1 MATAGTGGTI
11 DSGEPP
17 RFTLG
22 GTPTST
28 SAPVLDWDYPGRL
41 TAADAEL
48 AEVLGGWSPKRRY
61 FRRAVVE
68 WLHPLT
74 PTGTVRIGFQ
84 VIDGDI
90 WDQLPGQF
98 VGIETEVEGAGYARS
113 PYCILSPP
121 RDDRRF
127 ELVVRIVRDGPVSRY
142 LGSLKVGE
150 EIAFRGPT
158 GRTFL
163 PKDRDHDLVLMAT
176 GVGIGPLYSTA
187 AHLLADGFLGDI
199 TLFWGLRLVEDIC
212 LTEDLDA
219 LATRYPNF
227 SYHITLSEPP
237 ASWTGLRGRLT
248 ESVPGELATLGGRRY
263 YLVGNGA
270 MTEEMAVALSDMG
283 VAEEL
288 IHQEP
293 YFNQKHVPDPFV
305 LAGIRSRFVARDL
318 FSPVAHQEAHAA
330 LFHLDTP
337 LGASRGNA
345 DPTAP
350 TEVGRRMPKVAER
363 AAARSTDD

>member
-1 MATAGTGGTI
+1 M
-11 DSGEPP
+11 
-17 RFTLG
+17 
-22 GTPTST
+22 
-28 SAPVLDWDYPGRL
+28 
-41 TAADAEL
+41 
-48 AEVLGGWSPKRRY
+48 VLGGWSPKRRY
-61 FRRAVVE
+61 FRRGVVE
-68 WLHPLT
+68 ELHPLT
-74 PTGTVRIGFQ
+74 PTGTVRIGFR
-84 VIDGDI
+84 VIDDDV

-142 LGSLKVGE
+142 LGSLQVGE

-158 GRTFL
+158 GRSFL
-163 PKDRDHDLVLMAT
+163 PKDDDHDLVLMAT
-176 GVGIGPLYSTA
+176 GVGIGPLHSLA
-187 AHLLADGFLGDI
+187 AHLLAHGFSRHV

-219 LATRYPNF
+219 LAGRHPNF
-227 SYHITLSEPP
+227 SYHITLSGP
-237 ASWTGLRGRLT
+237 APDWQGLRGRIT
-248 ESVPGELATLGGRRY
+248 ESVPGRLAALGGRRY

-270 MTEEMAVALSDMG
+270 MTEEMAVVLSDMG

-305 LAGIRSRFVARDL
+305 LAGIRSRFVADDL

-363 AAARSTDD
+363 AAARSVDD